1 MGHFLFNLVQGD
13 EASGTPPHEL
23 AAASLAVGMWGV
35 VADEPHRD
43 ALAPG
48 DGVLIYLGAP
58 DRVFIGRAELA
69 SAAHDWTPS
78 EAHEYPADAP
88 GGVLLTHV
96 EEWDPPVPMAAVL
109 AEIGPSE
116 KTKADFEQGVV
127 GITDGEYDAALTV
140 AGRG

>member
-1 MGHFLFNLVQGD
+1 MAHFLFNLVPGD

-23 AAASLAVGMWGV
+23 AAASLAVRMWGV
-35 VADEPHRD
+35 GADEPHRD

-48 DGVLIYLGAP
+48 DVVLIYLGAP

-69 SAAHDWTPS
+69 SPVHDWTPS

-109 AEIGPSE
+109 AQIGPSE
-116 KTKADFEQGVV
+116 TTRADFEQGVV
-127 GITDGEYDAALTV
+127 GNHRREYEAALTV
-140 AGRG
+140 AGRR